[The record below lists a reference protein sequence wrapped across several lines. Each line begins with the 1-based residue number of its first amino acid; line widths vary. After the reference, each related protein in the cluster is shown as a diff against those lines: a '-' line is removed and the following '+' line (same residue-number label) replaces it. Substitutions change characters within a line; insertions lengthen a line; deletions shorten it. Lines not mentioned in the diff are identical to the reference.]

1 MSGKHGPPLGTSKKK
16 TFKEIKSDNYRKDC
30 KTGYRGPKNNAHH
43 VVPCTS
49 LKASLNDYLDGKP
62 PEYKRALA
70 FFTNWDVNAGTN
82 LLGMPTFESYQLV
95 FRSMDKRGIDVG
107 RPAWK
112 TPPWR
117 NMTTPKYPI
126 HIPTAT
132 WGHNEYN
139 DIVEGEL
146 SAVWSRLSVE
156 HENHKPVKADDLGG
170 EIQTISNTHRGQLQA
185 KVHQTIEDWKAGNY
199 AQFKMV

>member
-1 MSGKHGPPLGTSKKK
+1 M
-16 TFKEIKSDNYRKDC
+16 
-30 KTGYRGPKNNAHH
+30 
-43 VVPCTS
+43 PCTS
-49 LKASLNDYLDGKP
+49 IKASLIDYLDGKP

-82 LLGMPTFESYQLV
+82 LLGLPTFESYQLV

-117 NMTTPKYPI
+117 HVDDAQVLHPHP
-126 HIPTAT
+126 H
-132 WGHNEYN
+132 GHLGPQRLQRYRRRR
-139 DIVEGEL
+139 
-146 SAVWSRLSVE
+146 AVGGAAARLSVE
-156 HENHKPVKADDLGG
+156 HENHKPVKADDSGG
-170 EIQTISNTHRGQLQA
+170 EIQAISDTHRGQLQA